1 MSQIRRIADRLGG
14 EALAIVIGTIA
25 GMILGAVIGFA
36 LFAVGELLA
45 ETVFGFEGFGDG
57 PFLDMSPRS
66 RLRGG
71 FLILGAGLGVPPAW
85 WWMRRMARRDRSG
98 DDPSD

>member
-1 MSQIRRIADRLGG
+1 MSPSRPRFGRLGG
-14 EALAIVIGTIA
+14 EAMAIVFGTIA

-36 LFAVGELLA
+36 VFATGELLA
-45 ETVFGFEGFGDG
+45 EAMFGFEGFGDG

-71 FLILGAGLGVPPAW
+71 FLVLGAVLGIPPAW
-85 WWMRRMARRDRSG
+85 WWMRRMARRDRTG
-98 DDPSD
+98 DGDTG